1 MSRDKKACGS
11 ALRPL
16 ILTYISLLE
25 CTSDIERCFAKVQLA
40 EMKRRER
47 HTTPEM
53 LTDQLL
59 VNLEVPGE
67 IDALVVREPA
77 TIRLPAR
84 VAAGEKAPI
93 TQLAWRPGKLLC
105 RAMKKYAEFFGA
117 RALASR
123 SQKVQTMDAL
133 AAQVCRP
140 RVQASRPCKNAVKK
154 SMRQRW
160 TKAAGKLVKIL
171 RTGQASGSQPS
182 SSGSQPSSSGSRP
195 SKPAMAKPSL
205 EIQRMALAELKN
217 KRKQEEVKFF
227 KSESKSGLAAPVAP
241 LRMKRRGP
249 IEAPPAAKKPR
260 AGQSPEISGASKPAT
275 GSQLVQMRRPAIT
288 DALTV
293 KLKNYGASKPA
304 GRTDSQPVQLA
315 ITKALAAWKLANS
328 GACKPASAS
337 GSQPVQV
344 HRDVSKVDLAAWVR
358 KWGRVGQVA

>member
-1 MSRDKKACGS
+1 LYRETGDNREAWAAYANMSRDKKACGS

-195 SKPAMAKPSL
+195 SKPAMAKSSL

-227 KSESKSGLAAPVAP
+227 NSESKSGLAAPVAP

-249 IEAPPAAKKPR
+249 IEAPPAAKNPL
-260 AGQSPEISGASKPAT
+260 A
-275 GSQLVQMRRPAIT
+275 VW
-288 DALTV
+288 
-293 KLKNYGASKPA
+293 KLKNSGASKPA